1 MRRVNERLRLVHF
14 ASLKIEP
21 ERNVGVHNQFSV
33 LGITLNVR
41 GSVRTSGQPVFVQKL
56 WERGK
61 WSIYF

>member
-1 MRRVNERLRLVHF
+1 VHF